1 MENTPIIT
9 RFDLP
14 DTRNGSHMISATP
27 SSLSRPT
34 KKARTIVVMLAVL
47 EGIDL
52 SDDQL
57 QAGATGYVLRSE
69 DPQTLLVALRELS
82 NGNALPPATIAKK
95 VTLHMRP
102 RQSESVTFGL
112 SQRELDVLRALVEGL
127 SYKMIAH
134 KLGITF
140 ETVRSHIKRIYSKM
154 SVNNNTEAVA
164 KAIHGFVLA

>member
-1 MENTPIIT
+1 MTNASPQAPKGPMNIV
-9 RFDLP
+9 
-14 DTRNGSHMISATP
+14 
-27 SSLSRPT
+27 
-34 KKARTIVVMLAVL
+34 RTTVVMLAVL
-47 EGIDL
+47 EGQDL

-57 QAGATGYVLRSE
+57 QAGTTGYVLRSS
-69 DPQTLLVALRELS
+69 DPQELIAALRELS
-82 NGNALPPATIAKK
+82 NGSTLLPNNVAKQ

-102 RQSESVTFGL
+102 AQPEPSTFGL
-112 SQRELDVLRALVEGL
+112 SLREKDVLRALVEGL

-164 KAIHGFVLA
+164 KAIHGYVLV